1 MTTDGT
7 HILRRLDESVRK
19 DVDGIDCFDE
29 VASTNDWL
37 MAQPA
42 PEPGRFRFV
51 IADAQTAGRGLHDR
65 RWASPKGAGL
75 YLSMAHTF
83 REPPQHLPPLTLALG
98 AEVADALCELGV
110 ADVAL
115 KWPNDIIVHDA
126 KLGGILTEARLQPG
140 RSSTV
145 VVGIG
150 INVELP
156 DAVRKQIESER
167 TIKVADLKE
176 CLDTP
181 PALDE
186 LAAAVI
192 QALIEGSQRFS
203 GDEAGQWREAW
214 RRHDWLRGKD
224 VYIEQLGGPVIGT
237 ADGIDDDGA
246 LLVRRGEEVVRVIS
260 GTVALQD
267 APELAE

>member
-1 MTTDGT
+1 MTINATL
-7 HILRRLDESVRK
+7 ILRRLDDSARK
-19 DVDGIDCFDE
+19 DIDGIDCVDE
-29 VASTNDWL
+29 IASTNDWL

-51 IADAQTAGRGLHDR
+51 IANAQTAGRGRHDR
-65 RWASPKGAGL
+65 RWSSPKGAGL

-83 REPPQHLPPLTLALG
+83 REPPRQLPALTLALG

-150 INVELP
+150 INVDLP
-156 DAVRKQIESER
+156 DEVRKQIESER

-181 PALDE
+181 PPLDE

-192 QALIEGSQRFS
+192 RALIGGSKRFS
-203 GDEAGQWREAW
+203 GDGAGQWRDAW
-214 RRHDWLRGKD
+214 QRYDWLRGKE

-237 ADGIDDDGA
+237 ADGIDEDGA
-246 LLVRRGEEVVRVIS
+246 LLVRRGGEVVRVIS

-267 APELAE
+267 APELDE